1 MSVAGSRR
9 GRRLVRVLIV
19 DDSAYVR
26 RTLRTLLLSSREV
39 EVVGA
44 AVDGHDGL
52 QLVEALEPD
61 VVTLDLEM
69 PRLDGFAFLRILMRR
84 KPLPVIVVS
93 SFSERQTVLRA
104 LELGALDFV
113 AKPER
118 AASPNLKQIR
128 GELVD
133 KVLAGASSLVDQLH
147 SRLDAAVSI
156 GDSQEQEE
164 TAASPPPL
172 RPPRPATSLLAVGTS
187 TGGPSSLRYLLSR
200 LPADYPAGIV
210 IAQHMPPR
218 FTRAF
223 AQRLDRELP
232 FPVREAESG
241 RLIHAGEILIAPGGS
256 HTEIRDTGRGL
267 AVWVSPAQASDRYV
281 PSVDRLLTSLAD
293 AVGPRALA
301 LILTGMGSDGAMG
314 VQYVHLHGG
323 QVLAEAEESAVVFG
337 MPRAAV
343 DTGAVDHVLPLGAI
357 VDKLVDLSNGRS

>member
-1 MSVAGSRR
+1 MSAAGSRR

-147 SRLDAAVSI
+147 SRLDAAASTA
-156 GDSQEQEE
+156 EE
-164 TAASPPPL
+164 PHPEAAAAPPL
-172 RPPRPATSLLAVGTS
+172 ARPPRPATSVLAVGTS

-241 RLIHAGEILIAPGGS
+241 RILHAGEILIAPGGS

-267 AVWVSPAQASDRYV
+267 AVSVSPAQTSDRYV

-293 AVGPRALA
+293 AVGPRAVA
-301 LILTGMGSDGAMG
+301 LIMTGMGSDGAMG

-357 VDKLVDLSNGRS
+357 VDKLVERSGGRP